1 MLAIYNRILLTSLTN
16 WGWIMFIRKAA
27 LFACIFLISSTAYS
41 AKPKTEKEWIR
52 CSEKAAAS
60 AGNDYGMAGVNM
72 AIDEQCG
79 SRPIIKQKSGNNT
92 LLKTDCDWLFSQ
104 ALEECLGYTNFNCE
118 YLPSTASTIGSTLS
132 EKAFSL
138 DSFISVCEQVCK
150 SQKLPTRQS
159 FGEKICSKRS
169 K

>member
-1 MLAIYNRILLTSLTN
+1 
-16 WGWIMFIRKAA
+16 MFIRIAA

-118 YLPSTASTIGSTLS
+118 YLPSTASTIGSTFS
-132 EKAFSL
+132 EKLLVWTVLYRYVSKCVSHKNYLL
-138 DSFISVCEQVCK
+138 DRVLARKFVVNVVSDILLK
-150 SQKLPTRQS
+150 
-159 FGEKICSKRS
+159 
-169 K
+169 